1 MSSII
6 NILLFLLLLILPDSI
21 GCFIFLILVL
31 RFVKWLFGAGQD
43 MMDDYYYSRYE
54 RAKKKGRKER
64 VQLPNNLYFCRVNG
78 KTI

>member
-31 RFVKWLFGAGQD
+31 RFVKWLFGPGQD

-54 RAKKKGRKER
+54 NAKKRYERKER
-64 VQLPNNLYFCRVNG
+64 QRWNG
-78 KTI
+78 KY

>member
-54 RAKKKGRKER
+54 NAKKRYER
-64 VQLPNNLYFCRVNG
+64 REKRRWNG
-78 KTI
+78 KY